1 MPSISKSERRE
12 QKRLKARDAK
22 FQGVRYNALRAGQS
36 LATFEAER
44 KTTLKGK
51 VPKRAKGKK

>member
-1 MPSISKSERRE
+1 MPSINKSERRE
-12 QKRLKARDAK
+12 QKRRKAIDAK

-36 LATFEAER
+36 LTTFEAER

-51 VPKRAKGKK
+51 VPKRTRGKK

>member
-1 MPSISKSERRE
+1 MPPIDKSERRE
-12 QKRLKARDAK
+12 QKRVKARNAK

-44 KTTLKGK
+44 KTTVKGK
-51 VPKRAKGKK
+51 VPKRGKRKK